1 MKRVAFALG
10 TAAGALVLTAA
21 ALAGPPLTQTLN
33 PPPPPY
39 ETCNAVGTG
48 TFCQGTTSFTYAP
61 VDTAAVFGV
70 PLVCGSGPSAF
81 DIFDSVVTAKSLARR
96 IYDADGN
103 LVRRM
108 RVDHVEA
115 GQYSNPVSGATVPYS
130 SLQTIDDVLAVP
142 GDLGSATETLAG
154 EWIFRPAR
162 SAPVLLSAG
171 RLVFAPDGTLDF
183 RSGPQAFMDLF
194 VDGDAS
200 VLDPL
205 CAALGA

>member
-1 MKRVAFALG
+1 MKRLAIALS
-10 TAAGALVLTAA
+10 TAAGALVLTSAA
-21 ALAGPPLTQTLN
+21 FAGHPLTQTLN

-39 ETCNAVGTG
+39 ETCNAVGAG
-48 TFCQGTTSFTYAP
+48 TICQGTVSFTYAP
-61 VDTAAVFGV
+61 VDTAAVFGT

-81 DIFDSVVTAKSLARR
+81 DIFDSVVTANSLARR

-115 GQYSNPVSGATVPYS
+115 GQYSNPVSGAAVPYS
-130 SLQTIDDVLAVP
+130 SLQAIDDVLAVP
-142 GDLGSATETLAG
+142 GNLGSATETLAG
-154 EWIFRPAR
+154 EWIFRPAH
-162 SAPVLLSAG
+162 SAPVFLSAG
-171 RLVFAPDGTLDF
+171 RLVLAPDGTLDF

-194 VDGDAS
+194 VNGDAS